1 MLERSDMAENAL
13 QALHD
18 EDYDVPFNRQ
28 NLNHE
33 TLLFT
38 GGRASRS
45 LDGDWN
51 FCVDLLDTGLRQ
63 KWFEMQ
69 PMPPEARTEPW
80 DYDPYMGETVPVP
93 SNWAVLKEKWY
104 FFEGSAWY
112 TRPLDIGTLDAGK
125 RQFLRIGAAAYD
137 CKIFLNG
144 VFLGNHYGA
153 STPFCVELTGQ
164 LREGRNWLMACV
176 NNARTRDRVPM
187 RNTDWFNYGG
197 LYREVALYETP
208 RACIRGLSVQLVP
221 DGSYGKIS
229 VTVEAD
235 RAADLPASLGHLAKV
250 QIPELDVTAEIPIGA
265 DGNGSVVL
273 EVTPELWSPERPH
286 LYDVIATL
294 GDDCVTD
301 RVGFRQ
307 IERRGTEILLNGAP
321 LFLRGISVHEDDA
334 ALGKVTN
341 DEDLRRRFAHAKEL
355 GCNFLRLAHYPHHE
369 RAAELAD
376 ELGLLL
382 WEEVPVYWA
391 IDFANPATY
400 RDAENQLLEL
410 IRRDRNRASVIIW
423 SVGNENPD
431 TDARLAFMRSLAET
445 AKAADPTRL
454 TSAACLV
461 NHSRNRIE
469 DRLAAHIDVIGL
481 NEYYG
486 WYEENFEDLAEIGA
500 NSRPDR
506 PVVISETGADGVI
519 AKQGPA
525 SGLFSENYMSEVY
538 RKQIATL
545 RELDYVKGM
554 SPWILYDFRVERRQN
569 MFQLGYNH
577 KGLIAADKVTKKEAF
592 HILAAYYREI
602 ASAESAAQA
611 DTRAAVEGEGL

>member
-1 MLERSDMAENAL
+1 MLERSELAENAL

-18 EDYDVPFNRQ
+18 EDYDVPFNTQ
-28 NLNHE
+28 SLNHE
-33 TLLFT
+33 TLIFT

-45 LDGDWN
+45 LEGDWN

-69 PMPPEARTEPW
+69 PVPPESRTEPW

-93 SNWAVLKEKWY
+93 SNWAVLKDKWY

-112 TRPLDIGTLDAGK
+112 TRPLDMENISADK
-125 RQFLRIGAAAYD
+125 RQFLRVGAAAYD

-144 VFLGNHYGA
+144 EFLGNHYGA
-153 STPFCVELTGQ
+153 STPFCVELTGK
-164 LREGRNWLMACV
+164 LKAGRNWLMACV
-176 NNARTRDRVPM
+176 NNTRTRDRVPM

-197 LYREVALYETP
+197 IYREVALYETP
-208 RACIRGLSVQLVP
+208 ATFIRGLSLSLVP
-221 DGSYGKIS
+221 DGSYGKIA
-229 VTVEAD
+229 VGVEAEG
-235 RAADLPASLGHLAKV
+235 PASTPAHIE
-250 QIPELDVTAEIPIGA
+250 IPELGIAADIPIDANGR
-265 DGNGSVVL
+265 GNLIVAA
-273 EVTPELWSPERPH
+273 TPQLWSPENPR
-286 LYDVIATL
+286 LYDVTVTL
-294 GDDCVTD
+294 GEDRVTD

-307 IERRGTEILLNGAP
+307 ISRQGTEILLNGTP

-334 ALGKVTN
+334 KLGKVTN
-341 DEDLRRRFAHAKEL
+341 EDDLRRRFAHAKEL

-376 ELGLLL
+376 EVGLLL

-431 TDARLAFMRSLAET
+431 TDARLDFMRRLAEAART
-445 AKAADPTRL
+445 ADPTRL

-469 DRLAAHIDVIGL
+469 DRLADHIDIIGL

-486 WYEENFEDLAEIGA
+486 WYEENFEDLAAIGA

-506 PVVISETGADGVI
+506 PVVITETGADGVI
-519 AKQGPA
+519 AAQGPKT
-525 SGLFSENYMSEVY
+525 GLFSEAYMSEVY
-538 RKQIATL
+538 RKQIETL
-545 RELDYVKGM
+545 RPLDYVKGM

-569 MFQLGYNH
+569 IFQRGYNH
-577 KGLIAADKVTKKEAF
+577 KGLIAADKTTKKEAF
-592 HILAAYYREI
+592 HILAEYYREI
-602 ASAESAAQA
+602 AARNDDQPA
-611 DTRAAVEGEGL
+611 DMKEGA